1 MKVVCNS
8 GPLIALSKVGK
19 LEVLR
24 KLFGEIFI
32 SETVWNELVEKG
44 RNKSGSKEVEKAEWI
59 KVRKVLNRLSV
70 QLLLKEVDVGEAE
83 TIVLAKELNAGLVLM
98 DDEVPREIAKSLE
111 LNVAGTIAVLFEAWK
126 RSILTQNPVEVALE
140 MKARGVWLS
149 NELINKLK
157 EMVSNDLKDGV

>member
-19 LEVLR
+19 LEVLK
-24 KLFGEIFI
+24 KLFGGIII
-32 SETVWNELVEKG
+32 SEAVWKELVEKG
-44 RNKSGSKEVEKAEWI
+44 KEKPGPKEVEKAEWI

-70 QLLLKEVDVGEAE
+70 RLLLKEVDVGEAE
-83 TIVLAKELNAGLVLM
+83 TIILAKELNADLVLM
-98 DDEVPREIAKSLE
+98 DDAVPREIAKSLE

-126 RSILTQNPVEVALE
+126 RNILTQNPVEVALE

-157 EMVSNDLKDGV
+157 EMVSSDL